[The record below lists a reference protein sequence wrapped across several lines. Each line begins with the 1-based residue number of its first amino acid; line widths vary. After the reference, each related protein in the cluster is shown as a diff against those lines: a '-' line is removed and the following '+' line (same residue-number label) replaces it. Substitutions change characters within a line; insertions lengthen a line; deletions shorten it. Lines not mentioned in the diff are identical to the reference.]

1 MGTRSRAVSFARLPR
16 FAPHE
21 RDTAAREHIGGLL
34 RCRDMPASSPHR
46 RTPEWPHPPVPAA
59 PTLTHDGRCSAC
71 HGVPTSICQ
80 GEVQVCRGCLAVLWH
95 LRRPAAT
102 KQRPPAEPRGSE
114 RSRDQ
119 PAPDAE
125 LVVPVPSARQRAI
138 DAVVA
143 SPEKSDRRIAT
154 ETGLDRATIARARGQ
169 LDEYQ
174 PVDTPRAEAPANSP
188 EPPPRGEN
196 GRFIRQTSGAA
207 SEPLVSDAP
216 GSD

>member
-1 MGTRSRAVSFARLPR
+1 
-16 FAPHE
+16 
-21 RDTAAREHIGGLL
+21 
-34 RCRDMPASSPHR
+34 MPANSPHHQISK
-46 RTPEWPHPPVPAA
+46 WSHLPPPAA
-59 PTLTHDGRCSAC
+59 QTLTQDGFCSAC
-71 HGVPTSICQ
+71 GAAPVSIC
-80 GEVQVCRGCLAVLWH
+80 GDEVQVCGSCLAVLWH